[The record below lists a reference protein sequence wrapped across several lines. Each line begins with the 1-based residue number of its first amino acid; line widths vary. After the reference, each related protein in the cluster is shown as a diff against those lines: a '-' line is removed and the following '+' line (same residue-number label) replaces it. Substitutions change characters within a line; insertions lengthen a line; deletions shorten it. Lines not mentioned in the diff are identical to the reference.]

1 MEFEKFSMPLPNSK
15 DIRRHVMSTK
25 LNANLK
31 AVELT
36 QAELDSVTG
45 GASTMASEM
54 ERLQMVLKMNEALAK
69 MFKSI
74 GDAVK
79 GLS

>member
-1 MEFEKFSMPLPNSK
+1 
-15 DIRRHVMSTK
+15 MSNIKTSE
-25 LNANLK
+25 LNDNLN

-36 QAELDSVTG
+36 EAELNSVTG
-45 GASTMASEM
+45 GASTIASEVD
-54 ERLQMVLKMNEALAK
+54 RLQMIIRMNEALAK